1 VTVQQQVA
9 EARLRLVR
17 AGIPEAEANLD
28 ARLLAQYVLRWDAA
42 TYFRDAPI
50 AAPQTFNAAF
60 DALVRR
66 REHREPTAYILE
78 RQEFWGLDFEVSPAV
93 LIPRPE
99 TELIVETAVDL
110 LPERQAAMT
119 IADACTGSGCLAV
132 ALAREY
138 PRAQI
143 FATDQS
149 ADALGVA
156 RRNASKHQVDDRV
169 TFVLTDAL
177 ADAPGPFQLIVANPP
192 YVPDGER
199 LNLPP
204 EVKDHEPA
212 LALYGGS
219 DGLRVVRTLLHQ
231 ASARLRAG
239 GLLLFEIGAGQAA
252 LVADLIET
260 HPELRLVA
268 FKEDLQGIPRA
279 AVVTRNGT

>member
-1 VTVQQQVA
+1 MTVQQQVA
-9 EARLRLVR
+9 EARLRLAR
-17 AGIPEAEANLD
+17 AGIPEAEAHLD
-28 ARLLAQYVLRWDAA
+28 ARLLAQHVLQWDAA
-42 TYFRDAPI
+42 TYFRDASI
-50 AAPQTFNAAF
+50 EAPQAFMAAF
-60 DALVRR
+60 DALLGR

-99 TELIVETAVDL
+99 TELIVETALDL
-110 LPERQAAMT
+110 LPERQAAIA

-138 PRAQI
+138 PRARI
-143 FATDQS
+143 VATDQS
-149 ADALGVA
+149 AEALGVA

-169 TFVLTDAL
+169 TFILTDAL

-192 YVPDGER
+192 YVPDDER
-199 LNLPP
+199 LNLAP
-204 EVKDHEPA
+204 EVRDHEPA

-231 ASARLRAG
+231 ASERLRTG
-239 GLLLFEIGAGQAA
+239 GLLLFEIGAGQSA

-260 HPELRLVA
+260 HPALRLIA
-268 FKEDLQGIPRA
+268 LKEDLQGIPRA
-279 AVVTRNGT
+279 AVVTRSGT